1 MESPRIVSIFD
12 SEEAQ
17 EDAETAS
24 LSLIQWSSN
33 TSSTSLLISI
43 VSISSTASYTQE
55 SSDEFGIDL
64 VNSRSMEFD
73 DLSFRLPARLLE
85 KPPFFEPTWPISEY
99 GELNGDEYDYVRGY
113 PRFYMFG
120 DTMMDLSFKSSE
132 IGFGSLLRSEYEGKV
147 EIVNRVKFT
156 MSCV

>member
-1 MESPRIVSIFD
+1 MESPRTVSIFG

-17 EDAETAS
+17 EDTEI
-24 LSLIQWSSN
+24 SLIQWSSN

-43 VSISSTASYTQE
+43 VSTPSTTSYTQE
-55 SSDEFGIDL
+55 SSDEFGIDSI
-64 VNSRSMEFD
+64 NSRSTEFD
-73 DLSFRLPARLLE
+73 DLSFPLPSRLLE
-85 KPPFFEPTWPISEY
+85 KPPFFKPTWSISEY